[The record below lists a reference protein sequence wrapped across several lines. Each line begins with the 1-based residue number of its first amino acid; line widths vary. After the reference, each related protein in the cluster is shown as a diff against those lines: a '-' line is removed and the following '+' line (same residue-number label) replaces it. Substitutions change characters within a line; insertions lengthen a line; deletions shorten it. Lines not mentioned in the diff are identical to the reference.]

1 MDEERPFLFS
11 AATSWLS
18 VIAIGLI
25 STLAFAQDNAEL
37 KAVTTG
43 NMAFGSDLYD
53 VLRKSSKDNL
63 IVSPISVATV
73 MAMLQAGAR
82 GKTAEAIRKTMKF
95 PEDDQ
100 LNKGYQA
107 LLQLMKSDDSFTLE
121 MANRIYP
128 AEGFKLN
135 GDFANTLKTYFAADP
150 QQLNYKQPETAAR
163 TINDFVSASTHDR
176 IKDLI
181 GPSDLDDLTRL
192 VLVNA
197 IYFKGTWK
205 NQFPKDDTTKMDFY
219 VSENDTIKVDMM
231 RLETEM
237 SYGENRELDAKI
249 VALPYK
255 GDRLSMVILLPNK
268 RTGLAEMEDK
278 LKNIPLEQIL
288 DGLRERKVQL
298 FLPKFKLESTIDLKE
313 PLTALGAGDIFSDN
327 ADLSGISQDGKEQLY
342 VSKAVQKAFIEVNEE
357 GSEAAGKIIR
367 KRSLDESPR
376 VIVDHSCI
384 YGIVSTKSLVDN
396 ASRDIDN
403 ALLFYGRLLQPQP
416 IVSKDNIRDEL

>member
-1 MDEERPFLFS
+1 MGR
-11 AATSWLS
+11 ATYSWLS
-18 VIAIGLI
+18 LIAIGLI
-25 STLAFAQDNAEL
+25 STIALAQDNADL

-82 GKTAEAIRKTMKF
+82 EKTAEAIRKTMKF
-95 PEDDQ
+95 PESQQ
-100 LNKGYQA
+100 LNNGYKA
-107 LLQLMKSDDSFTLE
+107 LLQQMKSDDSFTLE

-128 AEGFKLN
+128 AAGFKLN
-135 GDFANTLKTYFAADP
+135 PEFANTLKSYFSADP
-150 QQLNYKQPETAAR
+150 EQLDYKDAQKAAS
-163 TINDFVSASTHDR
+163 TINDFVSTSTHER
-176 IKDLI
+176 IQDLI
-181 GPSDLDDLTRL
+181 APSDLDELTRL

-205 NQFPKDDTTKMDFY
+205 NQFPKDDTSKMDFY
-219 VSENDTIKVDMM
+219 VSQNDTIKVDMM

-237 SYGENRELDAKI
+237 LYGENRELDAKI
-249 VALPYK
+249 VSLPYK

-278 LKNIPLEQIL
+278 LKSIPLQQIL

-298 FLPKFKLESTIDLKE
+298 YLPKFKLESTIDLKE

-327 ADLSGISQDGKEQLY
+327 ADLSGISEDGKEKLY

-357 GSEAAGKIIR
+357 GSEAAGKVIM
-367 KRSLDESPR
+367 KRSIDEKPW
-376 VIVDHSCI
+376 VKVDHSCI
-384 YGIVSTKSLVDN
+384 YGIVSTQIFMDDTNNSHKE
-396 ASRDIDN
+396 N
-403 ALLFYGRLLQPQP
+403 ALLFYGTLTKPT
-416 IVSKDNIRDEL
+416 VSLSKSARDEL